1 MQDLYRDAVSTTRIV
16 KETRDAIQ
24 NDAPDV
30 FVESVKKVRAEL
42 FDEIVDNA
50 SEKIMAAA
58 TKGLSAVD
66 LYNFNGND
74 SRDGVDDA
82 SISVLFVIKGHRA
95 HAIPPPP
102 GTPGPLLPDLQAA
115 LAPFVIVHDWDGISG
130 GNRIVARW
138 A

>member
-30 FVESVKKVRAEL
+30 FVESVTKVRAEL
-42 FDEIVDNA
+42 FDEIVNNA

-66 LYNFNGND
+66 LFNFNGND
-74 SRDGVDDA
+74 SRDDI
-82 SISVLFVIKGHRA
+82 SILFVIKGHRA

-115 LAPFVIVHDWDGISG
+115 LAPFMIVHDWDGISG

>member
-66 LYNFNGND
+66 LFNFNGND

>member
-50 SEKIMAAA
+50 SEKIMSAA

-66 LYNFNGND
+66 LFNFNGND